1 MAEEDEK
8 LFRVVIGREV
18 ETSVHRNE
26 RRRRQRKLEEG
37 QSEDVERH
45 FFAERIGIRFNL
57 VFTGNRDKWIVAQLS
72 RFGRAKLSG
81 LVDIGDVL
89 HELRVANTAIRISVD
104 ESTTAADLER
114 CFLGDTMP
122 TINSSETTISSEIE
136 LVLSRPIVVDKDMF
150 PVLPSPEMIGP
161 FETMNLEVTR
171 LPKAGQGDDEL
182 NTSIENLEDT
192 SLINS
197 LICYEVRRSFRCGR

>member
-1 MAEEDEK
+1 
-8 LFRVVIGREV
+8 
-18 ETSVHRNE
+18 
-26 RRRRQRKLEEG
+26 
-37 QSEDVERH
+37 
-45 FFAERIGIRFNL
+45 
-57 VFTGNRDKWIVAQLS
+57 
-72 RFGRAKLSG
+72 
-81 LVDIGDVL
+81 
-89 HELRVANTAIRISVD
+89 
-104 ESTTAADLER
+104 
-114 CFLGDTMP
+114 MP

-171 LPKAGQGDDEL
+171 LPKADNEL

-197 LICYEVRRSFRCGR
+197 LICYEVRRSFRCGP